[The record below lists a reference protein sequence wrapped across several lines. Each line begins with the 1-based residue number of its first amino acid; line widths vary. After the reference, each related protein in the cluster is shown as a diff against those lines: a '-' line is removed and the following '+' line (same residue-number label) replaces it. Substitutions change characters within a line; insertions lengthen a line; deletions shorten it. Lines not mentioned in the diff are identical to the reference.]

1 MSRTANSRRLV
12 ATSLRKLA
20 ASPPMP
26 GLVEHRRR
34 ARCVCSSAEKTGT
47 AHQPRQVGAFR
58 HQRVEPLE
66 IRLHRVDG
74 ILLARKLEQR
84 GRVAARHAGY
94 DCPFVCHRALLFRQF
109 RRLGTAAT
117 VGAKP
122 LKFNGTLCLVEDAG
136 APQ

>member
-1 MSRTANSRRLV
+1 MSRAANSRRLV
-12 ATSLRKLA
+12 ATSLRKLRRDPVDA
-20 ASPPMP
+20 H
-26 GLVEHRRR
+26 LVQHAGEGAFLLVGR
-34 ARCVCSSAEKTGT
+34 KDGT
-47 AHQPRQVGAFR
+47 SQQPRQVGDFR
-58 HQRVEPLE
+58 HHRVKPLE
-66 IRLHRVDG
+66 IHLDRVDG

-84 GRVAARHAGY
+84 GRVAARHAGN